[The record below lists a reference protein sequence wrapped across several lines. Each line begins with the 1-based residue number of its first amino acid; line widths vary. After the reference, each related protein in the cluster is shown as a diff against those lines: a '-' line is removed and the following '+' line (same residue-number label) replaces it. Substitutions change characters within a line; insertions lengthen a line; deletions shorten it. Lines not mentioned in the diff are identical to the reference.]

1 MGSCA
6 AELGDAYVEDMP
18 PALGMYNSIVATPA
32 GGLAL
37 VFYDRTTGNLW
48 GAANDGT
55 SWAAPFLIDGY
66 GTDTLGVGDSGIGAS
81 LFVDDAGVWHV
92 TYVDGAEETLRY
104 ARVEGSTVTRE
115 VVDSNVVVTT
125 DGEIRVVYQDATEQR
140 AMLARRPAS
149 GGDWTISIIDAENST
164 GYWLEQELV
173 GTTSYVGLFYTGL
186 AGSGV
191 RVLNVD

>member
-1 MGSCA
+1 
-6 AELGDAYVEDMP
+6 MP
-18 PALGMYNSIVATPA
+18 NP
-32 GGLAL
+32 
-37 VFYDRTTGNLW
+37 
-48 GAANDGT
+48 DGRH
-55 SWAAPFLIDGY
+55 I
-66 GTDTLGVGDSGIGAS
+66 VGD
-81 LFVDDAGVWHV
+81 
-92 TYVDGAEETLRY
+92 
-104 ARVEGSTVTRE
+104 
-115 VVDSNVVVTT
+115 DSNVVVTT